1 MKNEPINK
9 ELLRKPSNLAKEMKV
24 SRQYIYEMID
34 KNKIDSTTI
43 DGVVF
48 VVLSDRTKNFL
59 KS

>member
-34 KNKIDSTTI
+34 KKKIDSTII